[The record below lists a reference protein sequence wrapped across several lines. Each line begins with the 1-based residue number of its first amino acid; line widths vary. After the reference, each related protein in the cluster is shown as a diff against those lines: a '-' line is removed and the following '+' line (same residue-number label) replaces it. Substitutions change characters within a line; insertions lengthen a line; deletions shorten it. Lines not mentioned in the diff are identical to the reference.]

1 MVRLQVIA
9 RRFPTIGVGATVR
22 RANAGPSLFLI
33 TQTWGQASIPNATLR
48 FRGIPV
54 RASMPGGAQ
63 PTAEALATAPVVHVG
78 TDMKTPLAEAKKAIS
93 GKTDSAAGASAP
105 ARAEPVAD
113 SAAAVAPVDS
123 GRLSILVGRERVIV
137 GTLKEDWKLLGAATP
152 ERLKLVVPADK
163 KPDSRT
169 RFMPKTIRTALTLGA
184 PFDVRADL
192 LLAVQQHAAR
202 CAIRREREAKKAEET
217 SAKLAE
223 LAAARAAKKEK
234 KGEAK
239 A

>member
-1 MVRLQVIA
+1 MVRLQIIA

-22 RANAGPSLFLI
+22 RGNAGPSLFLI
-33 TQTWGQASIPNATLR
+33 TQTWGKASIPNATLR

-54 RASMPGGAQ
+54 RASMPGGVQA
-63 PTAEALATAPVVHVG
+63 TDESLAAAPIVYVG
-78 TDMKTPLAEAKKAIS
+78 TDMTTPLSEKK
-93 GKTDSAAGASAP
+93 KVAASLPVGGSEAP
-105 ARAEPVAD
+105 AATAPAASSSE
-113 SAAAVAPVDS
+113 SAAVAEPS
-123 GRLSILVGRERVIV
+123 EPRLSILVGRERVIV

-163 KPDSRT
+163 QPDSRT
-169 RFMPKTIRTALTLGA
+169 RFMPKTIAAAMKLA
-184 PFDVRADL
+184 PPFDLRSEL
-192 LLAVQQHAAR
+192 LLAIQQHASR
-202 CAIRREREAKKAEET
+202 CTIRRDRETKKADET

-234 KGEAK
+234 KAK